1 MTRRQAKLAK
11 RAAERAALE
20 RDPRPFGGFAS
31 EADLIAMQEFAPSAR
46 AKIAVKGVDY
56 PVYLVTVLPGA
67 TAAIVRD
74 TDGDTPPTAFVALQ
88 RQHRGPNPHKDLAH
102 TLAWLQTAQP
112 GQTLGTSIADGT
124 EPELSE
130 LMDPAQKLDVQ
141 VEKDFDWWLPEG
153 QTIDPAMQQNMKQ
166 VNESMLPT
174 ERVDVSAPGAVWW
187 TDGGDKGYIRWIRQD
202 DEDALFTALAR
213 LYAAGDLTLG
223 EGTRFAGA
231 FRTHGVAVPVFDVD
245 PTVTAQEFQ
254 EPIQELAV
262 SLEKALAVDTPLTAD
277 ERKAR
282 DTIRSRQVTNR

>member
-11 RAAERAALE
+11 RAAERAALD

-46 AKIAVKGVDY
+46 AKISVKNVDY

-67 TAAIVRD
+67 TAAIVRAA
-74 TDGDTPPTAFVALQ
+74 DGDDTPAAFVALQ

-102 TLAWLQTAQP
+102 NLIWLQSATP
-112 GQTLGTSIADGT
+112 GQTLGTSIADGN
-124 EPELSE
+124 EPPLSDLIDPSEELNI
-130 LMDPAQKLDVQ
+130 Q

-153 QTIDPAMQQNMKQ
+153 QAVDPAMQHNMKQ

-174 ERVDVSAPGAVWW
+174 ERIDVSVPGAVWW
-187 TDGGDKGYIRWIRQD
+187 TDGGDKAYIRWIRPD
-202 DEDALFTALAR
+202 DEDTLFTALAR
-213 LYAAGDLTLG
+213 LYAAGNLTLG
-223 EGTRFAGA
+223 ESTRFAGA

-245 PTVTAQEFQ
+245 PTMPAQEFHT
-254 EPIQELAV
+254 PIKELAV
-262 SLEKALAVDTPLTAD
+262 ELEKALAIDTPLTAD

-282 DTIRSRQVTNR
+282 DTIRSRQVTIR